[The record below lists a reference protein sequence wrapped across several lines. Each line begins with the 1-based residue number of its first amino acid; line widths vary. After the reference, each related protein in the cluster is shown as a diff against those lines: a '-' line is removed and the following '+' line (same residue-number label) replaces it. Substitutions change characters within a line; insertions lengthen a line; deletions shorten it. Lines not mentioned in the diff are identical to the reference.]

1 MIKLKDILNE
11 SDIKWSTLD
20 KIIKA
25 AKYDPATGKKI
36 LKWAANTPAHNP
48 YIHRQQ
54 AHIKD
59 PSTSYWREE
68 LKFLNS
74 LGNGEWRKKEDGSVR
89 DMRKALKAD
98 PWGLNKQFVYNDRRE
113 NKIILAY
120 WFSTTRWSK

>member
-36 LKWAANTPAHNP
+36 MKWAANTPAHNP
-48 YIHRQQ
+48 YLPAGVSFTR
-54 AHIKD
+54 K
-59 PSTSYWREE
+59 WREE
-68 LKFLNS
+68 LKFLND
-74 LGNGEWRKKEDGSVR
+74 LGNGKWRKKEDGSVR

-98 PWGLNKQFVYNDRRE
+98 PWGLNKQFVYNDRRA
-113 NKIILAY
+113 NKIVLAY